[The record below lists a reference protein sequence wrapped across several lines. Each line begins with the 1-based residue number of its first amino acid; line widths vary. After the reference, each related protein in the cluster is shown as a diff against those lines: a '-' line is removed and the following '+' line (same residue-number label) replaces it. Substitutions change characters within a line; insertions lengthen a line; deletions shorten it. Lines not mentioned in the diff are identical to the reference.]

1 MTTAKSNNRK
11 TQAILL
17 ALVCAQNAFGYI
29 DMSTGSYAI
38 QIAIAGFM
46 GFIFVFR
53 GFVKSFKDKLSH
65 FYRKVNS
72 WKH

>member
-1 MTTAKSNNRK
+1 MFIAVM
-11 TQAILL
+11 
-17 ALVCAQNAFGYI
+17 ALMLAQNAFGYI

-53 GFVKSFKDKLSH
+53 GFIKNFKEKLSYL
-65 FYRKVNS
+65 FKKAVS